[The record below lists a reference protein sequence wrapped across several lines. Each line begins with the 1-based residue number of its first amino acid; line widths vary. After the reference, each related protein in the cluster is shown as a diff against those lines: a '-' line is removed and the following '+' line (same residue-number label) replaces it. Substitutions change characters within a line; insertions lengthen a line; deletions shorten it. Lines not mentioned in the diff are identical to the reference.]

1 MKLFRAALPVVF
13 TSLFCI
19 ATAAGQAQNA
29 DFPGLEKAMSPQAYE
44 AAGMNKLSSEERSR
58 LDDFI
63 RGYAAAS
70 SEKAATAAVDQAT
83 KEGKVKRNEPEV
95 IQSSIVGRFAG
106 YNGRSSFTLENGQV
120 WRQSQQVSRAY
131 PPIDSPPVLI
141 IKGTSML
148 AGYRMYIAGGGNI
161 RVSRAR

>member
-1 MKLFRAALPVVF
+1 MKWLRLVPLVLIVSAAL
-13 TSLFCI
+13 
-19 ATAAGQAQNA
+19 AQAQNS
-29 DFPGLEKAMSPQAYE
+29 DFPGVQKAMSPEAFEQA
-44 AAGMNKLSSEERSR
+44 GLSKLSPEERAR
-58 LDDFI
+58 LDEFI

-70 SEKAATAAVDQAT
+70 SEKAATAAVDQAA

-95 IQSSIVGRFAG
+95 IQSTIVGTFRG
-106 YNGRSSFTLENGQV
+106 YDGRSTFTLENGTV

-131 PPIDSPPVLI
+131 PAVESPPVLV

-161 RVSRAR
+161 RVSRVK